1 MNNSFKRKLYLS
13 IALIGVFN
21 FCFFVFVMML
31 NGCGSESG
39 GTEITANVNCSVV
52 IMDEKQLSNAFE
64 SGEAGIE
71 DVQPIPGSNS
81 YQVTMC
87 NGLFTDN
94 DSEETYNGD
103 D

>member
-1 MNNSFKRKLYLS
+1 MKKLSWVVL
-13 IALIGVFN
+13 
-21 FCFFVFVMML
+21 FFLMS
-31 NGCGSESG
+31 GCGGSDG
-39 GTEITANVNCSVV
+39 GTDITANVNCSVV

-94 DSEETYNGD
+94 DSEEVTD
-103 D
+103 DR

>member
-1 MNNSFKRKLYLS
+1 MNNSFKIKLYLS

-21 FCFFVFVMML
+21 FYFFVFVMML
-31 NGCGSESG
+31 NGCGGQSSG
-39 GTEITANVNCSVV
+39 DDITANVNCSVV

-64 SGEAGIE
+64 AGEAGIE
-71 DVQPIPGSNS
+71 DVQPVPGSNS

-87 NGLFTDN
+87 NSLFTDN

-103 D
+103 N